1 MKVLGLDEISP
12 GSKYLPKSK
21 SEVSIKRNTPHSHSS
36 NSKSNKS
43 EGHEDIFA
51 PAEPGHDNN
60 QSEERNGP
68 IRKKWR
74 AKIAELDKNRPFGNS
89 LTDRFERRH
98 TYLRISITERCNLR
112 CTYCMPTD
120 GVDLTPSNK
129 LLTTEEIIRIAKIF
143 VSQGVNKIRLTGGE
157 PTVRSELGRL
167 KSHGLQTIAMTS
179 NGIALKRKLPE
190 LVENGLNLLN
200 LSLDTLDPFKFQ
212 LITRRK
218 GLERVLETIDQAIE
232 LGLKPLKINSVVIR
246 GINENEVL
254 DFIELTRNK
263 PIYVRFIEYMPFN
276 ANKWNEKKFIPYKEL
291 LDNIK
296 SRYHTI
302 RRLPD
307 DLNDT
312 SKAYCIPGFTG
323 KFGFIT
329 SMSDHFCGTCNR
341 LRITADGNLKVCL
354 FGNTEV
360 SLRDLLRQNVSDR
373 ELLEIVEVAVKNK
386 KKQHSDAFEL
396 ARTKN
401 RPMILIEILNKIDKP
416 RTIYCGLDPTAK
428 SLHLGNLLTLI
439 GLLHFNICGHRIIAL
454 IGGATGLIGDPS
466 GRKSE
471 RQTLPIS
478 TIKENVNYIEIQ
490 TRKIFNNSRDY
501 AKKYGHEFNNN
512 NQNDDDILILNNIN
526 WFKNMPALD
535 LLSDIGRYFRLGGSD
550 QWGNITSGIDLIN
563 KKRSENINNVDV
575 YVDKQ
580 STAFG
585 LTMPLLTTSSGE
597 KFGKSAGNAIWL
609 DDELTTPYEFYQY
622 FMKVTDL
629 DLKKYLQMFTLLD
642 LTEIKKI
649 IEKHMQSPETHYGQ
663 EILASEVTELVH
675 GKSGL
680 NEAKLST
687 KILFNSP
694 EIINSQLLLS
704 TFENNKNQLIKL
716 SKTSVINSTIDKL
729 LVLSGVCKSRSE
741 SYKVIKSGGLYLN
754 NVRIEDVKYLI
765 EINDFFD
772 GVVCILRVG
781 KSKYKLV
788 QIVD

>member
-1 MKVLGLDEISP
+1 P
-12 GSKYLPKSK
+12 
-21 SEVSIKRNTPHSHSS
+21 
-36 NSKSNKS
+36 
-43 EGHEDIFA
+43 
-51 PAEPGHDNN
+51 
-60 QSEERNGP
+60 
-68 IRKKWR
+68 
-74 AKIAELDKNRPFGNS
+74 
-89 LTDRFERRH
+89 
-98 TYLRISITERCNLR
+98 
-112 CTYCMPTD
+112 
-120 GVDLTPSNK
+120 
-129 LLTTEEIIRIAKIF
+129 
-143 VSQGVNKIRLTGGE
+143 
-157 PTVRSELGRL
+157 
-167 KSHGLQTIAMTS
+167 
-179 NGIALKRKLPE
+179 
-190 LVENGLNLLN
+190 
-200 LSLDTLDPFKFQ
+200 
-212 LITRRK
+212 
-218 GLERVLETIDQAIE
+218 
-232 LGLKPLKINSVVIR
+232 
-246 GINENEVL
+246 
-254 DFIELTRNK
+254 
-263 PIYVRFIEYMPFN
+263 
-276 ANKWNEKKFIPYKEL
+276 
-291 LDNIK
+291 
-296 SRYHTI
+296 
-302 RRLPD
+302 
-307 DLNDT
+307 
-312 SKAYCIPGFTG
+312 
-323 KFGFIT
+323 
-329 SMSDHFCGTCNR
+329 
-341 LRITADGNLKVCL
+341 
-354 FGNTEV
+354 
-360 SLRDLLRQNVSDR
+360 
-373 ELLEIVEVAVKNK
+373 
-386 KKQHSDAFEL
+386 
-396 ARTKN
+396 
-401 RPMILIEILNKIDKP
+401 EILNKIDKP

-649 IEKHMQSPETHYGQ
+649 IEKHM
-663 EILASEVTELVH
+663 
-675 GKSGL
+675 
-680 NEAKLST
+680 
-687 KILFNSP
+687 
-694 EIINSQLLLS
+694 
-704 TFENNKNQLIKL
+704 NQLIKL

>member
-1 MKVLGLDEISP
+1 MRKARYCFFFIRDNYCKNFQENTFPLH
-12 GSKYLPKSK
+12 KKTF
-21 SEVSIKRNTPHSHSS
+21 IKN
-36 NSKSNKS
+36 
-43 EGHEDIFA
+43 
-51 PAEPGHDNN
+51 
-60 QSEERNGP
+60 
-68 IRKKWR
+68 
-74 AKIAELDKNRPFGNS
+74 
-89 LTDRFERRH
+89 
-98 TYLRISITERCNLR
+98 
-112 CTYCMPTD
+112 
-120 GVDLTPSNK
+120 
-129 LLTTEEIIRIAKIF
+129 KIF
-143 VSQGVNKIRLTGGE
+143 LHINPI
-157 PTVRSELGRL
+157 SEL
-167 KSHGLQTIAMTS
+167 K
-179 NGIALKRKLPE
+179 KRE
-190 LVENGLNLLN
+190 L
-200 LSLDTLDPFKFQ
+200 
-212 LITRRK
+212 
-218 GLERVLETIDQAIE
+218 
-232 LGLKPLKINSVVIR
+232 IN
-246 GINENEVL
+246 N
-254 DFIELTRNK
+254 
-263 PIYVRFIEYMPFN
+263 
-276 ANKWNEKKFIPYKEL
+276 
-291 LDNIK
+291 
-296 SRYHTI
+296 
-302 RRLPD
+302 
-307 DLNDT
+307 
-312 SKAYCIPGFTG
+312 
-323 KFGFIT
+323 IT
-329 SMSDHFCGTCNR
+329 S
-341 LRITADGNLKVCL
+341 
-354 FGNTEV
+354 
-360 SLRDLLRQNVSDR
+360 
-373 ELLEIVEVAVKNK
+373 
-386 KKQHSDAFEL
+386 
-396 ARTKN
+396 
-401 RPMILIEILNKIDKP
+401 PEILNKIDKP

-649 IEKHMQSPETHYGQ
+649 IEKHMYGSFPLKKTHYGQ

>member
-157 PTVRSELGRL
+157 PTVRSDIVELVGELGRL

-276 ANKWNEKKFIPYKEL
+276 
-291 LDNIK
+291 
-296 SRYHTI
+296 
-302 RRLPD
+302 
-307 DLNDT
+307 
-312 SKAYCIPGFTG
+312 
-323 KFGFIT
+323 
-329 SMSDHFCGTCNR
+329 DHFCGTCNR

-401 RPMILIEILNKIDKP
+401 RPMILI
-416 RTIYCGLDPTAK
+416 DPTAK

-649 IEKHMQSPETHYGQ
+649 IEKHMVNIH
-663 EILASEVTELVH
+663 
-675 GKSGL
+675 
-680 NEAKLST
+680 
-687 KILFNSP
+687 
-694 EIINSQLLLS
+694 
-704 TFENNKNQLIKL
+704 
-716 SKTSVINSTIDKL
+716 
-729 LVLSGVCKSRSE
+729 
-741 SYKVIKSGGLYLN
+741 
-754 NVRIEDVKYLI
+754 
-765 EINDFFD
+765 INDF
-772 GVVCILRVG
+772 
-781 KSKYKLV
+781 
-788 QIVD
+788 Q